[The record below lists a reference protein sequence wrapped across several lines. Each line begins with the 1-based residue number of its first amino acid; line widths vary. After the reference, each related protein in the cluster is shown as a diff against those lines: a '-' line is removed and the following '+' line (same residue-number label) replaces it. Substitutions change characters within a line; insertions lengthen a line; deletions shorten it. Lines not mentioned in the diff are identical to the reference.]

1 MIEMS
6 HTNLHFACVV
16 PPIMAPNDDSRPHLK
31 KVLVH
36 RFYAL
41 GQIQAKVVA
50 YEKLIMMPKRMFW
63 IYFLPLSETPR
74 EINTMPSLPRVCF
87 LLFINMVIH

>member
-16 PPIMAPNDDSRPHLK
+16 PPITAPSDDCRPHLK

-36 RFYAL
+36 IFYAL
-41 GQIQAKVVA
+41 GQIQTKVVA
-50 YEKLIMMPKRMFW
+50 YEKFIIMPKRVFW
-63 IYFLPLSETPR
+63 IYF
-74 EINTMPSLPRVCF
+74 I
-87 LLFINMVIH
+87 